1 MPELAPV
8 MTTTRFMA
16 SVYRW
21 QEAGGRGQEVAA
33 GKVAGGHIPATCH
46 LPPATCHLGIRLP
59 DQIRRGHRRRAN
71 FEQIAAM
78 RVVGGGAGQHQL
90 DEADDHREVVCQEVD
105 GLGVKRDRPG
115 RRDICTQFAATSLFR
130 VHA

>member
-1 MPELAPV
+1 
-8 MTTTRFMA
+8 
-16 SVYRW
+16 
-21 QEAGGRGQEVAA
+21 
-33 GKVAGGHIPATCH
+33 
-46 LPPATCHLGIRLP
+46 
-59 DQIRRGHRRRAN
+59 
-71 FEQIAAM
+71 M

-130 VHA
+130 VHAGLAVGARRSACRTITDNNHENGAPC